1 MIPIARAALPPE
13 VVDRMTVLTDRIL
26 LTAVEDQASRAK
38 ALWRQGNVRR
48 DVKEPVRAVLK
59 RMAGG
64 RDRCMYCWDSEGT
77 AVDHH
82 EPLAR
87 NPVRA
92 FDWLNHLLAC
102 EGCNSDRKG
111 GRYPVDSRDRPL
123 LIDPTAEDPF
133 DRLVL
138 SLTVGHYLPLTEKG
152 RRTIEV
158 LDLNRSI
165 LTRGRVT
172 CYSTVVLWLRQWPDA
187 VVGRGFYR
195 PEELLEQIRWQPFAD
210 VCQSMLRQV
219 GLPGAA
225 TIFSREPD
233 VIDVLR
239 DEAVRRALMV

>member
-13 VVDRMTVLTDRIL
+13 IADRMTVLTDRIL
-26 LTAVEDQASRAK
+26 LAEVDERVPRAR

-48 DVKEPVRAVLK
+48 DVKDPVRSVLK
-59 RMAGG
+59 WMAGG

-82 EPLAR
+82 EPLTR
-87 NPVRA
+87 NPVRT

-111 GRYPVDSRDRPL
+111 GRYPVDSRGQPL

-133 DRLVL
+133 GHLVL
-138 SLTVGHYLPLTEKG
+138 SLTVGRYLPLTEKG
-152 RRTIEV
+152 RCTIEV
-158 LDLNRSI
+158 LDLNRPI
-165 LTRGRVT
+165 LTQGRVT

-187 VVGRGFYR
+187 VAGTGFYR
-195 PEELLEQIRWQPFAD
+195 PDELLEQIRWQPFAD

-219 GLPGAA
+219 ELPGASTVFA
-225 TIFSREPD
+225 RRPD
-233 VIDVLR
+233 VIDILR
-239 DEAVRRALMV
+239 DRVVRRELLV